1 MKSKNVLLII
11 PSLIIA
17 KGIES
22 ILADVGEFEV
32 SGIFTDL
39 SPSNTS
45 RIKNLDPDVVVIDP
59 TAVDFAS
66 RSRIRSLVS
75 GYTSASLVAFSGAQ
89 LDEDTEKQF
98 TSVIG
103 YYDSPASIVKKL
115 RGAVDSAADAPKP
128 EGEELSAREKEI
140 LVCVAKGMLNK
151 EIAYK
156 YNISIYT
163 VITHRKNIT
172 RKTGIKSVAGLTV
185 YALLN
190 NLIDAGSVE

>member
-1 MKSKNVLLII
+1 MKSKTVLLVI
-11 PSLIIA
+11 PSLVIA
-17 KGIES
+17 RGIES
-22 ILADVGEFEV
+22 ILSEVGEFEV
-32 SGIFTDL
+32 TGIFTDL

-45 RIKNLDPDVVVIDP
+45 RIKNLDPDVIVIDP
-59 TAVDFAS
+59 TVCDYGS
-66 RSRIRSLVS
+66 RGKIKSMLS
-75 GYTSASLVAFSGAQ
+75 GITSASVAAFSGAR
-89 LDEDTEKQF
+89 LDEDTERQF
-98 TSVIG
+98 SGVIG

-115 RGAVDSAADAPKP
+115 RGAVESTSETAKN

-172 RKTGIKSVAGLTV
+172 RKTGIKTVAGLTV

-190 NLIDAGSVE
+190 NLIDAGSIE

>member
-1 MKSKNVLLII
+1 MKSKTVLLVI
-11 PSLIIA
+11 PSLVIA
-17 KGIES
+17 RGIES
-22 ILADVGEFEV
+22 ILSEVGEFEV
-32 SGIFTDL
+32 TGIFTDL
-39 SPSNTS
+39 SQSNTS
-45 RIKNLDPDVVVIDP
+45 RIKNLDPDVIVIDP
-59 TAVDFAS
+59 TVCDYGS
-66 RSRIRSLVS
+66 RGKIKSMLAGI
-75 GYTSASLVAFSGAQ
+75 TSASVAAFSGAR
-89 LDEDTEKQF
+89 LDEDTERQF
-98 TSVIG
+98 SGVIG

-115 RGAVDSAADAPKP
+115 RGAVESTSENVRN

-172 RKTGIKSVAGLTV
+172 RKTGIKTVAGLTV

-190 NLIDAGSVE
+190 NLIDASSIE